1 MNQKFYFLESP
12 KQKQEDFIE
21 EEILKNIFPLQSQKI
36 DDNDDINLDKLYYIN
51 GSLNQIRPA
60 QNELE
65 NNKNDLDADLLID
78 DYEAAFNKL
87 ESNQNDKIS
96 NILNC
101 YNYNNNAIV
110 SYEKE
115 DYNIPFFIKNVVSEN
130 NYFSPINN
138 ENNELIVKIEE
149 INQKDKN
156 KNSEKF
162 SNLIKAKKNI
172 IQKLKIN
179 TKTQISSIQKKPR
192 KRGPYKKKEKAVEK
206 ISTENKFFPFSTG
219 KGVFNNFNIDAS
231 AYEENEI
238 NEEEKEFDL
247 EKNIDKNEENVYSNE
262 QINSINYNSLFK
274 FKAKKY
280 FILTNGKKKRMKKK
294 RKFKPDDI
302 RKKIKARFH
311 KIIKNIINENLKKA
325 GSKEFFDFLPQSFIG
340 NVSKRLNY
348 NVMDFTYKDILSTNF
363 NSEKK
368 NDSPNIKVD
377 NTKFIRNQKVL
388 KYLEVNPEISKR
400 AGFDIVQNMKYKDLL
415 NLYFNSAQ
423 FENSI
428 IQLKAE
434 NECDEY
440 IEEYI
445 YRAKTYLKFFNSFD
459 NNSNNNSS
467 EK

>member
-238 NEEEKEFDL
+238 NEEEEEFDL
-247 EKNIDKNEENVYSNE
+247 EKNLDKNEENVYSNE
-262 QINSINYNSLFK
+262 QINSINYNSLLK

-434 NECDEY
+434 NECDQY

>member
-1 MNQKFYFLESP
+1 MNQTFYFLESP

-51 GSLNQIRPA
+51 GSLNRIGPA

-87 ESNQNDKIS
+87 ESNQNDKNS

-101 YNYNNNAIV
+101 YYYNNNTIV

-149 INQKDKN
+149 INQKDKS

-162 SNLIKAKKNI
+162 SNLIKPKKNI
-172 IQKLKIN
+172 IEKLKIN

-238 NEEEKEFDL
+238 NEEEEFDL

-262 QINSINYNSLFK
+262 QINSINYNSLLK

-459 NNSNNNSS
+459 NNSNNNSN

>member
-149 INQKDKN
+149 INQKDKS

-162 SNLIKAKKNI
+162 LNLIKAKKNI

-434 NECDEY
+434 NECDQY

>member
-434 NECDEY
+434 NECDQY